1 MQPSNYI
8 RQNVLNQPA
17 DSISEPYKER
27 FGQRILIEC
36 QALNFRLHLNNE
48 ENNENQ
54 VMLYQYYFYFLLYLK
69 ICFYIFVQCGKF

>member
-1 MQPSNYI
+1 M

-36 QALNFRLHLNNE
+36 QAIKFRLHIDDDVV
-48 ENNENQ
+48 NQ
-54 VMLYQYYFYFLLYLK
+54 VIICLYLCLK
-69 ICFYIFVQCGKF
+69 IGID

>member
-1 MQPSNYI
+1 LIILFLFLKPSNYI

-36 QALNFRLHLNNE
+36 QAINFRLHINNE
-48 ENNENQ
+48 ENNDAINQ
-54 VMLYQYYFYFLLYLK
+54 VIIYYKLIK
-69 ICFYIFVQCGKF
+69 I